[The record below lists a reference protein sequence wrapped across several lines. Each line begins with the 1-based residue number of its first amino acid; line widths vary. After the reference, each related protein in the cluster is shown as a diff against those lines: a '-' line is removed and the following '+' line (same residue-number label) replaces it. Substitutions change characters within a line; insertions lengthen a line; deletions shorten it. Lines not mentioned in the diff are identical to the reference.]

1 MKVSMSVSVDEVA
14 HRADVYG
21 AHYDTLDLLKDVSRQ
36 GVAEAA
42 RRPGNQPGI
51 LRHPRFPLTCEMF
64 WIFGF
69 FADAHGLVVL
79 RSRGVELHRRALPV
93 TAKSPDAGRH
103 RRPASLP
110 AATPP
115 ARRLS
120 LSSSATGDVSTLA
133 ASFSPSEQHTQ
144 NHALLSLHLA
154 PPVWHPTYHYSDAI
168 CDTVP

>member
-64 WIFGF
+64 WFFGF

-110 AATPP
+110 AARPP
-115 ARRLS
+115 APRQAP
-120 LSSSATGDVSTLA
+120 SA
-133 ASFSPSEQHTQ
+133 
-144 NHALLSLHLA
+144 A
-154 PPVWHPTYHYSDAI
+154 PARGVAP
-168 CDTVP
+168 